1 MDNLHPRL
9 QAQRPFLRPE
19 YQKMILLDKH
29 LQDYIIANKLDHEE
43 IEIELWLQTLK
54 THSVFQPESYQES
67 VASYQQSKEKSS
79 QITMKIQKPLLSSI
93 KSLASKKGIPYQTF
107 MQSILHQYATG
118 QLVAK
123 D

>member
-43 IEIELWLQTLK
+43 IEIEL
-54 THSVFQPESYQES
+54 
-67 VASYQQSKEKSS
+67 
-79 QITMKIQKPLLSSI
+79 
-93 KSLASKKGIPYQTF
+93 
-107 MQSILHQYATG
+107 
-118 QLVAK
+118 
-123 D
+123 